1 MTDAMTLARPSGGF
15 AMLAVDQREA
25 LRDMMAHAR
34 GADVADA
41 DMTAFKV
48 SAARALTPYASAV
61 LVDPEFGWD
70 AVVADDAVAPGCAL
84 IAAADR
90 FVAGAG
96 EFVRE
101 STFDRTLDIE
111 SLKRQGAVA
120 LKLLVLWRE
129 DQDPQQR
136 IDEVS
141 AFVEACREHDLVSV
155 VEPVSRGRWDGRPS
169 DLEAGV
175 LAAPAELG
183 GGGADLDKAEVPFKG
198 RESDERVSEAC
209 RALTDRIDG
218 PWVVL
223 SSGVDADRFPETVGI
238 ACRAGASGFLAGR
251 AVWASVLGADAVDD
265 ALRTTSVPRLERL
278 GRIVDDNLQR

>member
-1 MTDAMTLARPSGGF
+1 MSDAMTLARPSGGF

-25 LRDMMAHAR
+25 LRDMMSRAR
-34 GADVADA
+34 NADITDA
-41 DMTAFKV
+41 EMTAFKV
-48 SAARALTPYASAV
+48 RASRTLTPYASAV
-61 LVDPEFGWD
+61 LVDPQFGWD
-70 AVVADDAVAPGCAL
+70 AVVDDDAVAPECAL

-101 STFDRTLDIE
+101 STFDRSLDLE
-111 SLKRQGAVA
+111 RLKQQGAVA

-129 DQDPQQR
+129 DQDPQDR
-136 IDEVS
+136 IDEVA
-141 AFVEACREHDLVSV
+141 AFVKACRELDLVSV
-155 VEPVSRGRWDGRPS
+155 VEPVSRGRWDGRAS

-175 LAAPAELG
+175 LSAARELG
-183 GGGADLDKAEVPFKG
+183 SLGADIYKAEVPFKG
-198 RESDERVSEAC
+198 EETDERVSEAC
-209 RALTDRIDG
+209 RALTDSIDG

-251 AVWASVLGADAVDD
+251 AVWASVLGSAEIDD
-265 ALRTTSVPRLERL
+265 ELRKTSIPRLERL
-278 GRIVDDNLQR
+278 GRIVDDSIRR